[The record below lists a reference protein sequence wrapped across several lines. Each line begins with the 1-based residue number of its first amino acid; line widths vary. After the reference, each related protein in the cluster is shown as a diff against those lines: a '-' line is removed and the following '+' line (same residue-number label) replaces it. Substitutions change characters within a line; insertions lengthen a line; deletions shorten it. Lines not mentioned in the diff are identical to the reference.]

1 MVDLAGLRRLGG
13 LLVNP
18 ARPAVVHSE
27 VVFSPRCC
35 CESCPVLGPCVSLKT
50 LASLEN
56 LKMGSNVRVTLKKL
70 VRVNVTI
77 HQKHMYC
84 CELTLTHDFTQEGAP
99 ILEGSIL
106 PG

>member
-35 CESCPVLGPCVSLKT
+35 CESCAVFGPCVTLKT
-50 LASLEN
+50 LASFEN
-56 LKMGSNVRVTLKKL
+56 LKMGNNVKVTLNKL
-70 VRVNVTI
+70 VKSRCNNSSETYV
-77 HQKHMYC
+77 
-84 CELTLTHDFTQEGAP
+84 LL
-99 ILEGSIL
+99 
-106 PG
+106 